1 MAELTY
7 HQKRYP
13 HLYYSS
19 PMGGISSLLKSDFAP
34 GGRKAPKI
42 TYPGATGTGFDPSGV
57 MMPGGMGTG
66 LDLTIPVK
74 TVETEKKEKKKKNDR
89 PTGPSSGMTIP
100 SSAYMEDE
108 DDLLA
113 RMSALDMM
121 QPNAMGGKITT
132 EKNEEGKPKGLFSF
146 LDGVELDGDAL
157 IKAGRAIEKGEGLGG
172 AIEAYSDELAANQA
186 AEVARQ
192 DKEYDR
198 DREKKLD
205 DLDRMVKMQD
215 IAYKQSQMTTDEN
228 KNAVSAANFEA
239 ASQGIDITDKNISE
253 EDLAKYYEILDA
265 KMTMILENKKD
276 DKYLNIPGLQEG
288 VALNVLGLG
297 QYGNPLFTGA
307 ANQLLQGGGAQSGG
321 TIDYVDGTQ
330 GADLYKTK

>member
-1 MAELTY
+1 MRGAELTY
-7 HQKRYP
+7 HQKKYP

-42 TYPGATGTGFDPSGV
+42 TYPEATGTGFDPSGL

-66 LDLTIPVK
+66 LDLTIPVR
-74 TVETEKKEKKKKNDR
+74 TEEEVPVEPIPVAPTGQGGDFSKLTSTSTADDR
-89 PTGPSSGMTIP
+89 PTMPGSGYQAGA
-100 SSAYMEDE
+100 AYVDDVEEEDE
-108 DDLLA
+108 ED
-113 RMSALDMM
+113 R
-121 QPNAMGGKITT
+121 
-132 EKNEEGKPKGLFSF
+132 PKGLFSF

-186 AEVARQ
+186 AEVAKQ

-321 TIDYVDGTQ
+321 TIEYVDGTQ
-330 GADLYKTK
+330 GAPLYKTK